1 MYQKGRKTG
10 LCLSILTCALIATG
24 ANAALKDGVY
34 ETTAKGN
41 NGDVVM
47 KTTIQAGKI
56 TAIEVVKSQETPML
70 GDKAI
75 ERLTHQIIA
84 QQSVGLDVVSGAT
97 NSSQATLACVKAALV
112 KAGGSEKDLKARTEK
127 KKDVAALADATTDVL
142 VVGAGGSGMAAAIE
156 AQSRGAR
163 VILIEKMPHVGGTT
177 LYSTTSF
184 TAGGSRLQMAG
195 DKKFTPE
202 DFHKKLLVEFPNQD
216 SPNLRQLA
224 QRSGP
229 TVDWLLDMGVDISKV
244 INNSQHVS
252 PQGKALGMVLV
263 PVLKKEIDRR
273 GIDTRTET
281 KAVDLII
288 DKNGV
293 VTGAVVQTPK
303 GQYRIHARSV
313 VLSTGGFASNP
324 EMVAKYTPQ
333 WAGYPS
339 TASRGS
345 TGDGLVLA
353 QKAGAAL
360 SHMDIAGPQT
370 VAYDTGKGA
379 VSLTNVRYNGAII
392 VNREGK
398 RFVNE
403 LGNKNT
409 IGMATKQQTEGIGF
423 LVFDETCLQRGEL
436 LKRYKAQGFFV
447 QAKTP
452 EELAQKLGIDPKG
465 LKATLADWK
474 VVYDTKKD
482 AQFGRKDSIFSAI
495 DRAPFYGQKTSPA
508 SQVTFGGVTRDTE
521 GRAVTPA
528 GKPIEGL
535 YVSGETADQLGHG
548 VSIAITTGRL
558 AGEFAA
564 KHALGK

>member
-1 MYQKGRKTG
+1 M
-10 LCLSILTCALIATG
+10 
-24 ANAALKDGVY
+24 
-34 ETTAKGN
+34 
-41 NGDVVM
+41 
-47 KTTIQAGKI
+47 
-56 TAIEVVKSQETPML
+56 
-70 GDKAI
+70 
-75 ERLTHQIIA
+75 
-84 QQSVGLDVVSGAT
+84 
-97 NSSQATLACVKAALV
+97 
-112 KAGGSEKDLKARTEK
+112 
-127 KKDVAALADATTDVL
+127 
-142 VVGAGGSGMAAAIE
+142 
-156 AQSRGAR
+156 
-163 VILIEKMPHVGGTT
+163 
-177 LYSTTSF
+177 
-184 TAGGSRLQMAG
+184 
-195 DKKFTPE
+195 
-202 DFHKKLLVEFPNQD
+202 
-216 SPNLRQLA
+216 
-224 QRSGP
+224 
-229 TVDWLLDMGVDISKV
+229 
-244 INNSQHVS
+244 
-252 PQGKALGMVLV
+252 
-263 PVLKKEIDRR
+263 
-273 GIDTRTET
+273 
-281 KAVDLII
+281 
-288 DKNGV
+288 
-293 VTGAVVQTPK
+293 
-303 GQYRIHARSV
+303 
-313 VLSTGGFASNP
+313 
-324 EMVAKYTPQ
+324 
-333 WAGYPS
+333 
-339 TASRGS
+339 
-345 TGDGLVLA
+345 
-353 QKAGAAL
+353 
-360 SHMDIAGPQT
+360 
-370 VAYDTGKGA
+370 
-379 VSLTNVRYNGAII
+379 SLTNVRYNGAII